1 VDLVIPV
8 KMLRL
13 AKTRLLGAADNGG
26 GDRAAHEALVLA
38 FLRDTAAAAEDTPAV
53 RKVVVV
59 SSDPTIATILAGDG
73 VEVLPDEPG
82 QGLNEALRYGSDTL
96 LRRDPS
102 ATVGA
107 LQADLPALK
116 ALELTMAIEE
126 ADGRR
131 AFCADHQGTGTTLLI
146 AAPGRV
152 LEPHFGVGSAGA
164 HANSGALAVT
174 APLASLRCD
183 VDTAADLV
191 EANTLGL
198 GKHTAA
204 LVGASCPTGC

>member
-1 VDLVIPV
+1 MPV

-13 AKTRLLGAADNGG
+13 AKTRLFGTAEHGG

-38 FLRDTAAAAEDTPAV
+38 FLRDTAAAAAGAANV
-53 RKVVVV
+53 RSVVVV
-59 SSDPTIATILAGDG
+59 SSDPTIATVLAGDG
-73 VEVLPDEPG
+73 IEVLPDEPG
-82 QGLNEALRYGSDTL
+82 QGLNEALRYGSDQL
-96 LRRDPS
+96 LRRDPG

-116 ALELTMAIEE
+116 SLELTVAVEE
-126 ADGRR
+126 AAGRR

-152 LEPHFGVGSAGA
+152 LDPRFGVGSAAAHAGSGA
-164 HANSGALAVT
+164 HPVS

-183 VDTAADLV
+183 VDTTADLLDAV
-191 EANTLGL
+191 ALGL
-198 GKHTAA
+198 GRHTAA